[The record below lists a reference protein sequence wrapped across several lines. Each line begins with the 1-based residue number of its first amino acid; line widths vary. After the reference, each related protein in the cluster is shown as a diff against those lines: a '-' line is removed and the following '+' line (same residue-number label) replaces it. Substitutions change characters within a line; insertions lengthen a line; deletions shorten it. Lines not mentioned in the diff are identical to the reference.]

1 MFVLLLFA
9 SCNDEKKSGQTKINR
24 VAADSVSTAQP
35 RTEIPALKVDST
47 STKTTGPIE
56 TIDSAQ
62 MNKASVSRKDSTIW
76 LSAQMRLD
84 HRIFGYER
92 PDTNSKK
99 MILLSIFTSDV
110 KENPYK
116 CPYGAYYETNE
127 MNGLKLKLR
136 SNGDQFAEISVNNDD
151 GMKGIVYI
159 QKGWI
164 EFTD

>member
-9 SCNDEKKSGQTKINR
+9 SCNDEKKSAQAKVNR
-24 VAADSVSTAQP
+24 GVTDSVATVQT
-35 RTEIPALKVDST
+35 RTETPALKVDSS
-47 STKTTGPIE
+47 STKTTGSIE

-62 MNKASVSRKDSTIW
+62 MNRARVSRKDSTIW
-76 LSAQMRLD
+76 LTAQMRSD

-99 MILLSIFTSDV
+99 MFLLSIFTSDV

-116 CPYGAYYETNE
+116 CPYGAYYETSE

-151 GMKGIVYI
+151 GMKGVVYI
-159 QKGWI
+159 QKDWI